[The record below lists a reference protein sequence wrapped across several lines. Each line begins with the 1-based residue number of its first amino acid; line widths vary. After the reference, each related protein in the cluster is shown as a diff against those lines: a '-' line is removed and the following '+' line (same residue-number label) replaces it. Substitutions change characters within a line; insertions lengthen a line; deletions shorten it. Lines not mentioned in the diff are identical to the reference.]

1 MNLAFFLKPKSM
13 VTYLFN
19 DYSLRKGLAK
29 LLESGFSALAVLD
42 REGKYVGVVSEGDFL
57 RYLADRP
64 HTAEELHETKLS
76 CIMHTDRAK
85 AVPVTTSMEEL
96 LCLAAE
102 QNFVPVVD
110 DFDSF
115 IGIVRRSDIIRY
127 FASGESASAAI
138 YVGHCPTPRQ
148 EPS

>member
-13 VTYLFN
+13 VTYLYD
-19 DYSLRKGLAK
+19 DYSLRKGLTK
-29 LLESGFSALAVLD
+29 LLESGFSALAVLT

-57 RYLADRP
+57 RYLADRS
-64 HTAEELHETKLS
+64 HSTEELHETKLRT
-76 CIMHTDRAK
+76 ILHTDRAK
-85 AVPVTTSMEEL
+85 AMPVTTSMEEL
-96 LCLAAE
+96 LSLAAE

-127 FASGESASAAI
+127 FAEREAHPVAMYRMESAA
-138 YVGHCPTPRQ
+138 H
-148 EPS
+148 

>member
-13 VTYLFN
+13 VAYLYD
-19 DYSLRKGLAK
+19 DYSLRKGLTK
-29 LLESGFSALAVLD
+29 LLESGSSALAVLD
-42 REGKYVGVVSEGDFL
+42 REGKYVGMVSEGDFL
-57 RYLADRP
+57 RYLAERP
-64 HTAEELHETKLS
+64 HTVEELHETKLAA
-76 CIMHTDRAK
+76 IMHTDRAR

-115 IGIVRRSDIIRY
+115 IGIVRRSDIIAGLCLY
-127 FASGESASAAI
+127 SPKGAAL
-138 YVGHCPTPRQ
+138 GSRQ
-148 EPS
+148 ESF